1 MTISLLD
8 GSLKLD
14 VFYDCRDSQF
24 EDHIC
29 LKIVE
34 DCPEEEKI
42 FYAGETNIYLTVEQA
57 EQISNALLNA
67 INQSARKTK

>member
-1 MTISLLD
+1 MTITLLD
-8 GSLKLD
+8 GSLKVD
-14 VFYDCRDSQF
+14 VFYDYKDSQF

-42 FYAGETNIYLTVEQA
+42 FYAGETNIYLTAEQA
-57 EQISNALLNA
+57 EQISDALLKA
-67 INQSARKTK
+67 VDQSARKAK

>member
-14 VFYDCRDSQF
+14 VFYDCSDSQF

-67 INQSARKTK
+67 INQSVRKTK

>member
-1 MTISLLD
+1 MAITLLD
-8 GSLKLD
+8 GSLKVD
-14 VFYDCRDSQF
+14 VFYDCKDSQF

-42 FYAGETNIYLTVEQA
+42 FYAGETNIYLTAKQA
-57 EQISNALLNA
+57 KQIADALIKA
-67 INQSARKTK
+67 VHQSTGKLS

>member
-1 MTISLLD
+1 MAITLLD
-8 GSLKLD
+8 GSLKVD
-14 VFYDCRDSQF
+14 VFYDCKDSQF

-42 FYAGETNIYLTVEQA
+42 FYAGETNIYLTAKQA
-57 EQISNALLNA
+57 KQIADALIKA
-67 INQSARKTK
+67 VHQSVGKAS

>member
-1 MTISLLD
+1 MPITLLD

-14 VFYDCRDSQF
+14 VFFDCKDIQF

-42 FYAGETNIYLTVEQA
+42 FYAGETNIYLTSEQA
-57 EQISNALLNA
+57 RQISDALLNA
-67 INQSARKTK
+67 VKQSAKKG

>member
-8 GSLKLD
+8 GSLKID
-14 VFYDCRDSQF
+14 VFYDCKDRQF

-29 LKIVE
+29 IKVVE

-42 FYAGETNIYLTVEQA
+42 FYAGETNIYLTPEQA
-57 EQISNALLNA
+57 RQISNALLKA
-67 INQSARKTK
+67 VDQSGKK

>member
-1 MTISLLD
+1 MTITLLD

-14 VFYDCRDSQF
+14 VFYDCKDSQF

-29 LKIVE
+29 LRIME

-42 FYAGETNIYLTVEQA
+42 FYAGETNIYLTTGQA
-57 EQISNALLNA
+57 QQISEALLKA
-67 INQSARKTK
+67 VQQSARKTK